1 MLPCVRAKGR
11 EGYIGGR
18 RFVSTMSQ
26 ALTPPPGML
35 EQLRAFDQNARW
47 AHEHLDELLK
57 HLGKFVAVD
66 GGRIIAT
73 AATELLVRKKMRKR
87 PAAYVTF
94 VHSPDLAW
102 VCDH

>member
-1 MLPCVRAKGR
+1 
-11 EGYIGGR
+11 
-18 RFVSTMSQ
+18 MSH

-47 AHEHLDELLK
+47 THEHPQELLK

-66 GGRIIAT
+66 GGRIVAT
-73 AATELLVRKKMRKR
+73 ASSEPAVRKKVGKR